1 MYNQSAFDADKRAL
15 KSQEQ
20 INDDMAQDIAAER
33 AIEMW
38 NEMKEQTQAWQ
49 EQTNRI
55 YKGR

>member
-1 MYNQSAFDADKRAL
+1 MYTQSAFDADKRAL

-33 AIEMW
+33 VVEMW

-49 EQTNRI
+49 EQTN
-55 YKGR
+55 GG